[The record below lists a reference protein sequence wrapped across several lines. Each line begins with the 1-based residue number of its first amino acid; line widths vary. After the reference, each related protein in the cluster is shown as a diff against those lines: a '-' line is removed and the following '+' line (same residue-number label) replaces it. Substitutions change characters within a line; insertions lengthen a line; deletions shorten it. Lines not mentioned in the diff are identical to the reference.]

1 MSIKKTIREKANWGR
16 RFVIFLLIL
25 AMFIGGIEL
34 LNLPVVGDIFG
45 FILLIVDVLVLI
57 KWEQLSKKLSQSKAL
72 KKIDRILFGVK
83 IEDDIEDEKDVKQD

>member
-1 MSIKKTIREKANWGR
+1 MSIKKTIKEKANWGR

-25 AMFIGGIEL
+25 VMFIGGIEL

-72 KKIDRILFGVK
+72 KKIDRILFGVE
-83 IEDDIEDEKDVKQD
+83 IEDNKDVDNKQN

>member
-1 MSIKKTIREKANWGR
+1 MSIKKTVKEKINWGR

-34 LNLPVVGDIFG
+34 LNLPVVGDAFG
-45 FILLIVDVLVLI
+45 IILFIIDIVILI
-57 KWEQLSKKLSQSKAL
+57 KWEAISERLSQNKTL

-83 IEDDIEDEKDVKQD
+83 IEDDDDVKQD